1 MSGEIRIKAGQRFTE
16 EDSVTAAKVNAVFA
30 GMVATVRPGSIGA
43 REIADGSVTAAKLS
57 DAVATEL
64 AIADGSITTAKLAD
78 GCLAADVAGRGK
90 MADGF
95 VDDTLLGALAVTTAK
110 IADGTVSATKLAS
123 GISVAPLRSDVEDVD
138 GGQGSRITAWTEVMS
153 VVITPTATSSKVLVV
168 AAGNV
173 GAETQVVGVQS
184 ALYKITRKI
193 GAGAESDLLVGDSE
207 GSRIQCAGGTHEAP
221 IALAGGQGTSTFPI
235 HVPYL
240 DSPATVSAVTY
251 KIYVKEKLTI
261 AWGVCLNSS
270 SNMSSTASGRQ
281 PNSSLIVMEVM
292 GA

>member
-30 GMVATVRPGSIGA
+30 GMVATVRPGSIGT
-43 REIADGSVTAAKLS
+43 REIADGAVTAAKLS

-64 AIADGSITTAKLAD
+64 AIADGSITTEKLAD

-138 GGQGSRITAWTEVMS
+138 GGQGSRITAWAEVMS

-168 AAGNV
+168 AAANV
-173 GAETQVVGVQS
+173 GAEGQTGGVQS
-184 ALYKITRKI
+184 ALYKLTRKI
-193 GAGAESDLLVGDSE
+193 GAGAESDLLVGDAD

-221 IALAGGQGTSTFPI
+221 VPSSGAAGTSTFPI
-235 HVPYL
+235 HIPYL

-261 AWGVCLNSS
+261 TWGVCLNSS